1 MSNPFSNK
9 PTIVDEVEDDDET
22 QEKEQTRP
30 DPTNPVGVQED
41 YEYLEREI
49 VDEDDLADLDW
60 SQTPVD
66 LYAVMDTDD
75 FWWVVVRLEE
85 KLTDSNVQEKTIPYI
100 VSRHVDY
107 DEYLE
112 AREEVEETPEGTHV
126 QSKNS
131 NKVRYVK
138 GDDEDNLIN
147 WRDDS

>member
-9 PTIVDEVEDDDET
+9 PTIVDEVEQDDEGD
-22 QEKEQTRP
+22 EQDRP
-30 DPTNPVGVQED
+30 DSTNPVGVQAD
-41 YEYLEREI
+41 YDYIERKV

-112 AREEVEETPEGTHV
+112 AREEIENTPEGTHV

-131 NKVRYVK
+131 NKIRYLK
-138 GDDEDNLIN
+138 DDDEDNLIN
-147 WRDDS
+147 WRNDT